1 MFFEE
6 NEPCEE
12 NETNKCYPNDQ
23 SYIDNNLIFY
33 EKSEN
38 FQDSFLQTFNNQFYN
53 QNYGNGKQANIDDS
67 LYNNYIR
74 NGTTNNNDSMS
85 TLSSSKSSHQH
96 ESDEPVESLKYIE
109 NDKLSNCP
117 NYQLGG
123 KRGRP
128 MTDKSLII
136 DEITNKVYDPDIDP
150 EEYRKARKRIQ
161 NRESAVRSRMKKKE
175 NNKQF
180 EAELD
185 FLRKENYRLNFENNS
200 LKRERVLLYDQIK
213 FLKSIV
219 KKETIDNSPNTQ
231 IKNNEQNILIES
243 KASNKSLNNSD
254 DIEKNN
260 HITVNTRPVFGTYK
274 KPTSKLFMI
283 GIFCIISLVYVSM
296 NQGQENGTIVVSND
310 YTITMKENMNTDVKS
325 KSTFYYFKSFSYL
338 ALIIVIALFFVKF
351 YGYLSKK
358 IEFFRTKII
367 KNS

>member
-12 NETNKCYPNDQ
+12 NEINKYYPNDQ
-23 SYIDNNLIFY
+23 SYIDNNLILY

-38 FQDSFLQTFNNQFYN
+38 FQDSFLQTFNNHYYN
-53 QNYGNGKQANIDDS
+53 QNNGNEKQVNIEDS
-67 LYNNYIR
+67 LYNNYLP
-74 NGTTNNNDSMS
+74 NLTANNNDSMS
-85 TLSSSKSSHQH
+85 TLSSSKSTHQH
-96 ESDEPVESLKYIE
+96 ESEEPVESLRYIE
-109 NDKLSNCP
+109 NDKLSNFQ
-117 NYQLGG
+117 NNQLGG

-200 LKRERVLLYDQIK
+200 LKRERVLLCDQIK

-219 KKETIDNSPNTQ
+219 KKETIDKPPGPP
-231 IKNNEQNILIES
+231 IKNVDQNILIDS
-243 KASNKSLNNSD
+243 KAINKSLNNSD
-254 DIEKNN
+254 DLENNN
-260 HITVNTRPVFGTYK
+260 HSINTKPVFGTYK
-274 KPTSKLFMI
+274 KPTNKLFMI

-296 NQGQENGTIVVSND
+296 NQGQENGSIVVSND
-310 YTITMKENMNTDVKS
+310 YTITMKENMNTDLKS
-325 KSTFYYFKSFSYL
+325 KSPFNYFKSFVYL
-338 ALIIVIALFFVKF
+338 ASFMVTVLFFMKF
-351 YGYLSKK
+351 YSYFSKK

-367 KNS
+367 KNC